1 MVTLCS
7 WAGKPVAFA
16 DLFARLPHIVFERI
30 VAKFATP
37 VVMPSPSLKD
47 AK

>member
-1 MVTLCS
+1 MVTLSS
-7 WAGKPVAFA
+7 WAEQPVAFA
-16 DLFARLPHIVFERI
+16 HFTARLPHIVFERI